1 MHWLDTTIL
10 VLFGVGATFG
20 AMSGLLLQVARVV
33 GLSVAVYAAIALNE
47 WASHTLEE
55 AVFQEADARVS
66 GALAYVLVFVVVY
79 LAFHL
84 ATLLL
89 ERGLKA
95 VKLQTMNRVLGGGL
109 GATKTALVLGGIF
122 LALMHFSHP
131 RTDELLQKSA
141 IAPVLATATE
151 TVVSV
156 IPSEQMQEWRSG
168 VEEWKGMVKIGNDV
182 QRVAVV
188 NKMATYG
195 TYGTYG
201 TQVP

>member
-10 VLFGVGATFG
+10 VLIGVGATFG
-20 AMSGLLLQVARVV
+20 AMSGLLMQVARVV

-55 AVFQEADARVS
+55 AVFQEADPRVS

-79 LAFHL
+79 LAIHL

-109 GATKTALVLGGIF
+109 GAVKTALVLGGIF
-122 LALMHFSHP
+122 LAMMHFSHP

-151 TVVSV
+151 TMVSV

-182 QRVAVV
+182 QRAS
-188 NKMATYG
+188 G
-195 TYGTYG
+195 E
-201 TQVP
+201 